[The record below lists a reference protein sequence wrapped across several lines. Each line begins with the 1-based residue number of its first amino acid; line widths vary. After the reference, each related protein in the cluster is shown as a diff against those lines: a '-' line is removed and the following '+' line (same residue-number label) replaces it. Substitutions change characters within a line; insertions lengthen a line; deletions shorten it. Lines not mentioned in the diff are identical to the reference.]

1 MQKITPA
8 LWFDGNA
15 QEAMDFYTSIFKN
28 SEIISVEKYPDESID
43 PHFKGMSGRVING
56 VFRLDNQEFV
66 CIDGGPQFKFNEAI
80 SFAIN
85 CKDQAEIDYFWEKLS
100 SNPDA
105 EACGWCRD
113 KFGIS
118 WQILPENMAELM
130 NGEASVKAMMQMK
143 KIDIEGL
150 KSAK

>member
-43 PHFKGMSGRVING
+43 PHFKGMSGKVING

-100 SNPDA
+100 SSPDA

>member
-43 PHFKGMSGRVING
+43 PHFKGMSGKVING

>member
-85 CKDQAEIDYFWEKLS
+85 CKGS
-100 SNPDA
+100 SGN
-105 EACGWCRD
+105 
-113 KFGIS
+113 
-118 WQILPENMAELM
+118 
-130 NGEASVKAMMQMK
+130 
-143 KIDIEGL
+143 
-150 KSAK
+150 

>member
-15 QEAMDFYTSIFKN
+15 QEAMDFYTSVFKN

-43 PHFKGMSGRVING
+43 PHFKGMSGKVING
-56 VFRLDNQEFV
+56 VFRLDNQEFF